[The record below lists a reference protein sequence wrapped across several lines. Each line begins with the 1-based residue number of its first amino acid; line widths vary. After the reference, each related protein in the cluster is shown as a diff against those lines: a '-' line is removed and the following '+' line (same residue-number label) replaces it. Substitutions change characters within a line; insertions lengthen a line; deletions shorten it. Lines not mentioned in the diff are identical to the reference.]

1 MIVSCIPPLMSKSTI
16 RIPDEE
22 GWRRG
27 RDLCLQRC
35 NHVAIEQ
42 KCKSIYPSTDLAK
55 MINLCL
61 VVLVWSVRYV
71 QLCCCLIS
79 EFIDMLEWYRSLHT
93 LAPPGGPRSS
103 MQVMQTF
110 STQGTTEVYE
120 TSHCRRHHCVRVDRG
135 PLLSVDEQS
144 LFLCFIL
151 LSSVSDRM
159 CLDVLSLL
167 SYMKLIMALCDSSFL
182 SMVCAVSLF
191 CSFWNMPY
199 TML

>member
-35 NHVAIEQ
+35 NRVAIEQ
-42 KCKSIYPSTDLAK
+42 KRKSIYPSTDLAK

-93 LAPPGGPRSS
+93 LDPPGGPRSS

-167 SYMKLIMALCDSSFL
+167 WYMKLIMALCDSSFL